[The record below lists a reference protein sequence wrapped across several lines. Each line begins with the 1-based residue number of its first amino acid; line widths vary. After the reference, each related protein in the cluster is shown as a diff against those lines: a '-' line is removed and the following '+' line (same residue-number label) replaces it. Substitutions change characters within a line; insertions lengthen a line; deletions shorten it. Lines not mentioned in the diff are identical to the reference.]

1 MNVLPIASLPSE
13 FEAVTGWQCSYLTN
27 MVVKITVKNGKVT
40 KVEPLID
47 APDVQ
52 ARCSQVGKDTV
63 ETIISTTRG
72 REYK

>member
-1 MNVLPIASLPSE
+1 MKPITVGALPSE

-27 MVVKITVKNGKVT
+27 MVVKITVKAGKVV

-63 ETIISTTRG
+63 ETIISTTQG

>member
-1 MNVLPIASLPSE
+1 MKVLPIVSLPDS

-27 MVVKITVKNGKVT
+27 MVVKLTVKNGKVV

-52 ARCSQVGKDTV
+52 ARCSQVGKDVIETV
-63 ETIISTTRG
+63 ISTTRG